1 MKSGGREW
9 CVCTCTQISV
19 LGERMGILRVA
30 QYLLEDLRG
39 YLGPLMLKLLVK
51 AVALKNCYSVMVS

>member
-1 MKSGGREW
+1 MG
-9 CVCTCTQISV
+9 V
-19 LGERMGILRVA
+19 LHVA

-39 YLGPLMLKLLVK
+39 YQGLLMLKLLVK